1 MCAEAAVAT
10 LAHQSDRRTQ
20 ESTHYFEF
28 NAEASGRAQRAR
40 QRARL
45 IVPGEVKAR
54 SARHRAVRRLLGSP
68 GGFVRDGESLEAA
81 ARRELEEETAVADVY
96 LEQLYTFGDPDR
108 DPLAESS
115 PLLTTRS

>member
-1 MCAEAAVAT
+1 LCQGRSRLVQRGIAP
-10 LAHQSDRRTQ
+10 
-20 ESTHYFEF
+20 FEGYW
-28 NAEASGRAQRAR
+28 A
-40 QRARL
+40 L
-45 IVPGEVKAR
+45 
-54 SARHRAVRRLLGSP
+54 P